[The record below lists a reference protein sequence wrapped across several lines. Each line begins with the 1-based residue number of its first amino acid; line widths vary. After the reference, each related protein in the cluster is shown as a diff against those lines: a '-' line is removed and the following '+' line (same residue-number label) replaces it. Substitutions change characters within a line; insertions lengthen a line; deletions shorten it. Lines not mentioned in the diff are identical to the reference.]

1 MHNIERGII
10 KWMPFNSVISSK
22 EVVNSI
28 LKEKSK
34 IKMPILSEE
43 QIINI
48 EKILILAFYSNVKI
62 NVFYYRNGTIENISG
77 YIKKIDPTYR
87 KIYFENKTILFNQII
102 KVI

>member
-43 QIINI
+43 QVINI
-48 EKILILAFYSNVKI
+48 EKTLI
-62 NVFYYRNGTIENISG
+62 
-77 YIKKIDPTYR
+77 
-87 KIYFENKTILFNQII
+87 
-102 KVI
+102 

>member
-48 EKILILAFYSNVKI
+48 
-62 NVFYYRNGTIENISG
+62 SG